1 MKRSAA
7 IVLAAFIMAAAV
19 PAFSQDANQEQV
31 ICNLASRNCLST
43 TKSIEKKLGKIKA
56 DMKKGKTYSA
66 EDLKKIEQKLKEV
79 QEMLDQLKP
88 LPAAPG
94 AKK

>member
-1 MKRSAA
+1 MKKHAG
-7 IVLAAFIMAAAV
+7 IVLALIILGAAV
-19 PAFSQDANQEQV
+19 PSFSQDANQEQV

-43 TKSIEKKLGKIKA
+43 AKSIEKKLGKISA

-79 QEMLDQLKP
+79 QEMIDKLEP
-88 LPAAPG
+88 RPAG
-94 AKK
+94 K